1 MKVMI
6 VEDEILVRLGLRKSI
21 PWSTLGMELV
31 CEAKDGEE
39 AYDMFKRHLPDI
51 VLVDIELPKMDGL
64 QFIRFAKTHRNGA
77 HFIVLT
83 CHQDMKYMRE
93 AIKLQVTDFI
103 LKSTLDMKEL
113 CDILQNITL
122 ERMYDTSAEKAG
134 LPEADAAAIL
144 GEDFYRNW
152 LNGSLR
158 DSGQIRQQLAHMNA
172 NRPVERFI
180 ACVMQLDVSSHVQ
193 LSDADIRSMGQRI
206 GQLLMQQ
213 HGEHVLGSV
222 EEVHMH
228 RWHFIMS
235 DRMAVSEMIAWMD
248 TVKENTGIAFSVG
261 WSAPFVHPHEWRS
274 YDRNAAELLQHQYYD
289 AEGRLYAGEGML
301 GKTLSGPVHKAKKQ
315 ICDMIGSLRFTEAQ
329 LMLADLQEELQCAP
343 RLHPHIVKN
352 MFTEF
357 LFRIWSA
364 CEELTAG
371 TPIAN
376 HQLVDQIFAT
386 QRLDQTVSLLLADM
400 ERAERQMEMTNS
412 VNDKTKIVV
421 LVKQY
426 IKNHLQQEISL
437 QEIADTFYI
446 NRSYLSR
453 LFREVSQMSFTE
465 FVLFEKT
472 ELAIVMMQ
480 SGKSLTEISE
490 KLGYLNL
497 SSFTRMFKK
506 VRGASPSLFVNSGRK
521 VINEKQQSDKS
532 AAF

>member
-31 CEAKDGEE
+31 CEAKDGTE
-39 AYDMFKRHLPDI
+39 ACDMFTRHLPDI

-64 QFIRFAKTHRNGA
+64 KFIRFAKTHQSRT

-113 CDILQNITL
+113 CDILQNIALEWKRDTL
-122 ERMYDTSAEKAG
+122 THKGG
-134 LPEADAAAIL
+134 LPEAAAVRA
-144 GEDFYRNW
+144 EDFYRNW
-152 LNGSLR
+152 LSGTLR
-158 DSGQIRQQLAHMNA
+158 DPGVIQQQIAQMSGTGPM
-172 NRPVERFI
+172 ERFI
-180 ACVMQLDVSSHVQ
+180 ACVMQLDPRSHEHIK

-206 GQLLMQQ
+206 GRMLIQRHEGL
-213 HGEHVLGSV
+213 VLGSV
-222 EEVHMH
+222 EEMHIH
-228 RWHFIMS
+228 RWHFIVS
-235 DRMAVSEMIAWMD
+235 ERLTVSEMNEWMD
-248 TVKENTGIAFSVG
+248 TVKQNIGITFSVG
-261 WSAPFVHPHEWRS
+261 RSAPFVHPHEWQA
-274 YDRNAAELLQHQYYD
+274 YDHKAVELLQHQYYD
-289 AEGRLYAGEGML
+289 AEGRLYAGEGVL
-301 GKTLSGPVHKAKKQ
+301 GERLSEPVHAAKKQ
-315 ICDMIGSLRFTEAQ
+315 ICDMIGSLRFAEARVI
-329 LMLADLQEELQCAP
+329 LTDLQEELQREP

-357 LFRIWSA
+357 LFRMWST
-364 CEELTAG
+364 CEELAAVN
-371 TPIAN
+371 PNAN
-376 HQLVDQIFAT
+376 HQLVDQIYAT
-386 QRLDQTVSLLLADM
+386 QKLDQTVSLLLADM
-400 ERAERQMEMTNS
+400 ERAERQLEMTHS
-412 VNDKTKIVV
+412 VNDKTKVIV

-437 QEIADTFYI
+437 QEIADTFNI

-453 LFREVSQMSFTE
+453 LFREVSDMSFTE

-472 ELAIVMMQ
+472 ELAIVMMH

-506 VRGASPSLFVNSGRK
+506 VRGASPSMFVSSGLQR
-521 VINEKQQSDKS
+521 
-532 AAF
+532 